1 MFPLVKAM
9 FRYTPILKSPCSGK
23 DYLGRFWL
31 LVNTELLIEFGLVSR
46 YVGNDGS
53 PSG

>member
-1 MFPLVKAM
+1 MFPLVKAL
-9 FRYTPILKSPCSGK
+9 FGK